1 MKKILIVIAVILC
14 LSLLA
19 SCGGGGED
27 PTTTAPTTE
36 SATETTTEPVT
47 QSESEKA
54 LVEFQKY
61 MKDEGYLCGVAYLG
75 YYSEDIGVIIEDL
88 QYKGIYDEHKFL
100 SEIKRKDFHSLE
112 GSEFYAVVPAEGVKV
127 KVNEYS
133 FNEEGV
139 GYAVSEIVNITD
151 GTPVFVRGNVSDIM
165 ANIQLIITD
174 DNGYQMEY
182 LPSMSLENGLLSK
195 GQQIYDFTPYNL
207 LGGHFDN
214 LPSAEDAPAFVGT
227 WWGVYTEADGNDLSL
242 NLSLKENGEAD
253 YSYGY
258 GNSEI
263 FEQFSGSW
271 YKEDDEKFNLIMF
284 GGPTGTDGA
293 EAETT
298 GLYEFDGVF
307 SWYYNQDSGELELT
321 HESGNRLLYGTDGHT
336 FMFERFE

>member
-36 SATETTTEPVT
+36 STTETTTEPVT

-112 GSEFYAVVPAEGVKV
+112 GCEFYAVVPAEGVKV
-127 KVNEYS
+127 KVNEHS
-133 FNEEGV
+133 FNEEGI
-139 GYAVSEIVNITD
+139 GYTVRELVNITD

-174 DNGYQMEY
+174 DNGYEMDY

-195 GQQIYDFTPYNL
+195 GQQIYDFSPYQL
-207 LGGHFDN
+207 IGGHFEN
-214 LPSAEDAPAFVGT
+214 INSEDAPAFVGT

-242 NLSLKENGEAD
+242 NLSLKENGEAE

-271 YKEDDEKFNLIMF
+271 YKDGEEKINLIMY
-284 GGPTGTDGA
+284 GGPCSSDGA
-293 EAETT
+293 EAETSA
-298 GLYEFDGVF
+298 LYEFDGIF
-307 SWYYNQDSGELELT
+307 SWCYNEDSGKLELT
-321 HESGNRLLYGTDGHT
+321 HESGNRLLYGTDGQT
-336 FMFERFE
+336 FVFESLV